1 MTVINGNPT
10 NFSNLIE
17 PKVFLDWIY
26 RQNTQTNRFVQ
37 SGVLKNDPVLGGR
50 LLQPGRTVEIP
61 AMNDLNG
68 SLNIFYNSIAQNR
81 KRVLIIYF
89 SNKYFKCQIS
99 S

>member
-17 PKVFLDWIY
+17 PTVFLDWIY

-50 LLQPGRTVEIP
+50 LLQPGRSVEIP
-61 AMNDLNG
+61 AMNDLSGDADEWNDADPLLEQVLKKL
-68 SLNIFYNSIAQNR
+68 SLLGELTKDVQ
-81 KRVLIIYF
+81 L
-89 SNKYFKCQIS
+89 
-99 S
+99 